1 MDEFKQQFMAR
12 ARAGEWSLPDALGIP
27 AQGQRARSLSPPPL
41 ASRPLPPVS
50 LRGSRSVI
58 RAPGLRW
65 HLVTR
70 ETRRERLAVALGTS
84 PRPWCAVH
92 DSRLRA
98 LCLRRAW
105 RLALGLSERHLSPA
119 AKKGASRPG
128 LVSFTFTLG
137 VINKR

>member
-1 MDEFKQQFMAR
+1 MDEFKQQFMATV
-12 ARAGEWSLPDALGIP
+12 RAGEWSLPDALGIP

-41 ASRPLPPVS
+41 ASRPLPPAS
-50 LRGSRSVI
+50 LRASRSVI

-65 HLVTR
+65 RLVTR

-84 PRPWCAVH
+84 PGPWCAVH

-98 LCLRRAW
+98 LCLSGAR

-119 AKKGASRPG
+119 AKEGGIAARVG
-128 LVSFTFTLG
+128 FFYFYFRC
-137 VINKR
+137 N

>member
-1 MDEFKQQFMAR
+1 MDEFKQQFTAR

-70 ETRRERLAVALGTS
+70 ETLRERLAVALGTS

-92 DSRLRA
+92 DSRLR
-98 LCLRRAW
+98 
-105 RLALGLSERHLSPA
+105 ALGLSERHLSPA